1 MRTIVTLTIG
11 SKHWA
16 PQTYLNNAQ
25 ACLIERAVQQAID
38 AEVASE
44 FMKANN
50 KPYLGTPDQIAVKVL
65 RKDIDDLENKPFSCA
80 AEIMYEAKNPVDA
93 AKQFV
98 NNTGEVVWY
107 IDVKD
112 LETGKVVVV
121 DTAAWSVSDKESN
134 ENE

>member
-65 RKDIDDLENKPFSCA
+65 RKDI
-80 AEIMYEAKNPVDA
+80 VDA